1 MFPSNKLSLSGFL
14 NGISNALNIANKAI
28 PVYNEVKPIIKN
40 IYSFK
45 NKISSLNINN
55 IFQKERK
62 KEEKKEEKLVS
73 EANYSSPQFFQ

>member
-1 MFPSNKLSLSGFL
+1 MFPSNKLSLSSFL
-14 NGISNALNIANKAI
+14 NGISNVLNIANKAI

-45 NKISSLNINN
+45 NKIRSLNINN
-55 IFQKERK
+55 IFQKEIK

-73 EANYSSPQFFQ
+73 ETNYSSPQFFQ